1 MFKERIPIKK
11 ILAAGL
17 IVGSLDIL
25 SAIID
30 TWVSYKWTPD
40 KVLKYIAGA
49 AFDKTAFSETFLV
62 VAGLIFH
69 YLIAM
74 GFTFLFYFIYPP
86 LKKLFRYNLVIACLY
101 GIFMQAFMRFLL
113 LPLTRLQLNPFDI
126 GKQIKPTLILTV
138 AIGIPLT
145 LLMQRMY
152 KKQIETKYK

>member
-1 MFKERIPIKK
+1 MFKEKIPFKK

-17 IVGSLDIL
+17 LVGSLDIL

-40 KVLKYIAGA
+40 KVLKVIAGA
-49 AFDKTAFSETFLV
+49 AFDKTGFSESFLV
-62 VAGLIFH
+62 VAGLVFH

-74 GFTFLFYFIYPP
+74 GFTFLFYFVYPT
-86 LKKLFRYNLVIACLY
+86 LKKLFRYNLVIAFLY

-113 LPLTRLQLNPFDI
+113 LPLTRLQLKPFDI
-126 GKQIKPTLILTV
+126 SKQIKPTLILIV

-145 LLMQRMY
+145 LLMQRIY
-152 KKQIETKYK
+152 KKRMETKYK